1 MTARTSKNNDNFP
14 LKESHPSSRE
24 NEVWE
29 AYLDFCLAFFMELRD
44 KYHFRLS
51 ADQLL
56 HFLQIEN
63 IDITDEACVCT
74 NMMMFFCHQQY
85 ECERFPEIFHRFYCS
100 EKTEAAMRL
109 KKLEK
114 QQGAKAAASRNTFL
128 QKPADSKA
136 ADQKVHFSLPNFKAE
151 RFFAQFE
158 LAEGICDYSSFL
170 HAGFLNLYEDYISYY
185 DTLDETDQKK
195 LIGTLVFELQR
206 FIRYCRR
213 VLSDPED
220 FNRKALELAATFKMA
235 GNREP
240 GSKGHEEPEE
250 EPDQEALKKQL
261 EEERLRYQQL
271 EDTRIP
277 MAEDFTKKD
286 IRLLTKRDMAQIE
299 EYIRENAHKFKARIS
314 RNLKKPGKADFDY
327 KTTVKEA
334 FRTGMVP
341 VELFYKNPRPRKT
354 KIICL
359 LDISPSCLS
368 AATVLVH
375 FLHQLEQVFHGGVE
389 IYFFTDHTEKVS
401 AQMRSRTVQDC
412 ITKILEDSKN
422 TVSDYS
428 EALESFNKNFYSD
441 LTKDTIFLLLGDM
454 RNNYKRYRK
463 EALAR
468 IQTRVHGG
476 HGKTILLNTDPKRRW
491 YADDSVLF
499 RAEKNLD
506 EVYEVRTVAD
516 IIRFLCQLEPAN

>member
-1 MTARTSKNNDNFP
+1 MNTLTTSCLTAGQRTAI
-14 LKESHPSSRE
+14 E
-24 NEVWE
+24 E
-29 AYLDFCLAFFMELRD
+29 AYEDFCLSFFMELRD
-44 KYHFRLS
+44 KYHYRLS

-56 HFLQIEN
+56 HFLQIDS
-63 IDITDEACVCT
+63 IDIADEASVCT

-85 ECERFPEIFHRFYCS
+85 ECEKFPEIFHHFYCS
-100 EKTEAAMRL
+100 EKNEAAMRL

-114 QQGAKAAASRNTFL
+114 QQAGQTGENKNVFL
-128 QKPADSKA
+128 QKPADSKVT
-136 ADQKVHFSLPNFKAE
+136 DQKVHFSLPNFKAE

-158 LAEGICDYSSFL
+158 LQEGICDYSAFL

-195 LIGTLVFELQR
+195 LIDTLVSELQR

-213 VLSDPED
+213 VLDDPED
-220 FNRKALELAATFKMA
+220 FNRKSLELAATFQMA
-235 GNREP
+235 GNREN
-240 GSKGHEEPEE
+240 GSHGNEAADA
-250 EPDQEALKKQL
+250 EPDGEELQKQL
-261 EEERLRYQQL
+261 EEERLRYQEL
-271 EDTRIP
+271 PDTRIP

-286 IRLLTKRDMAQIE
+286 IRLLTKHDMEQIE
-299 EYIRENAHKFKARIS
+299 SYIRENAHKFKARVS
-314 RNLKKPGKADFDY
+314 RNLKKPGKADFDC

-354 KIICL
+354 KIVCL

-375 FLHQLEQVFHGGVE
+375 FLHELGEVFHGGVE
-389 IYFFTDHTEKVS
+389 IYFFTDHAQKVS
-401 AQMRSRTVQDC
+401 SEVRSRTVQDC
-412 ITKILEDSKN
+412 ITKIVADSKN

-428 EALESFNKNFYSD
+428 EALESFNKNYYSD

-463 EALAR
+463 EALTK
-468 IQTRVHGG
+468 IQARVHGG

-491 YADDSVLF
+491 YADDSVL
-499 RAEKNLD
+499 RQASKSLD
-506 EVYEVRTVAD
+506 ELYEVRTVED
-516 IIRFLCQLEPAN
+516 IISFLCQLEPA